1 MRSIW
6 ADNIIINL
14 AKIILILLQI
24 IFIVVLIAIIAIIIW
39 ATIKTIRKR
48 KNNV

>member
-6 ADNIIINL
+6 IDNIIINL

-48 KNNV
+48 KNNA

>member
-6 ADNIIINL
+6 VDNIIINL

-48 KNNV
+48 KNNE